1 MKDIYYKII
10 LINEK
15 LHRNFLEIIKIE
27 LHSNRIFDINNVQSL
42 LLYNINDKE
51 INVGELTKYGYYSGT
66 NASYNLRKLVEN
78 GYICRQPVM
87 GDRRVSE
94 LSLTNKGKD
103 LWPKLDELFRLQAEN
118 LVEEG
123 ISESDLKN
131 IQNTLEKIENL
142 LSNKIR

>member
-27 LHSNRIFDINNVQSL
+27 LHSNRIFDINNIQSL

-103 LWPKLDELFRLQAEN
+103 LWPMLDKLFRLQAEN
-118 LVEEG
+118 LAEEG

-131 IQNTLEKIENL
+131 MQNTLEKIENI